1 MQNTLAM
8 HLTQRMRLKSKSDLL
23 VDTALVVVGSLFVAL
38 MAQVAIYLPFS
49 PIPITGQTF
58 AVLLIGMSYG
68 SRLGS
73 LTLLAYLLEGAAGMP
88 FFAGGLAGPSVLVS
102 PTGGYLLGFTAA
114 AWLVGRIADRS
125 RVNKPLVALIA
136 FITGSIVI
144 YLFGAVW
151 LSTYVGVEQAI
162 RVGVLPF
169 LLGDMIKALL
179 AGSGLPAA
187 WALVDRFSSK

>member
-187 WALVDRFSSK
+187 WALVDRLSSK

>member
-73 LTLLAYLLEGAAGMP
+73 ITLLAYLLEGAAGMP

-151 LSTYVGVEQAI
+151 LSTYVGFEQAI

-187 WALVDRFSSK
+187 WALVDRLSSK